1 MSTQPPP
8 DGYGYGYGPPPF
20 DQPSQRPPGRP
31 KWPWVVGGVIVAAI
45 VAALAGLA
53 VVLVRNSDSAPE
65 EAATPASPAQTVT
78 VTADSPTASPPAT
91 EPTASPPEGLP
102 TDGILKVGVDIAP
115 GEYAVSPTRS
125 YGGYWERL
133 SCLTGE
139 FSCLLANDNV
149 QGNSYL
155 TVLPG
160 DVALRVQGLELTPTG
175 NPAPGT
181 ASAPAQAPSSAPTLA
196 DTDAQGFVGVPQA
209 RCNHTNPAIA
219 AGRTAESLVVVCE
232 TGVGRLYYKG
242 MRVADGTSIEI
253 DDPVASGNGFTAS
266 NGAVQY
272 SISPESLVITEG
284 SALLG
289 EEPMVQYWSR

>member
-1 MSTQPPP
+1 
-8 DGYGYGYGPPPF
+8 
-20 DQPSQRPPGRP
+20 
-31 KWPWVVGGVIVAAI
+31 VGGVIVAAI
-45 VAALAGLA
+45 IAALAGLA
-53 VVLVRNSDSAPE
+53 VVLVRDSDSATE
-65 EAATPASPAQTVT
+65 EAAAPASPAQTVT
-78 VTADSPTASPPAT
+78 VTTDSPTASPSAT
-91 EPTASPPEGLP
+91 EPTASAPEGLP

-139 FSCLLANDNV
+139 LSCLLANDNV

-160 DVALRVQGLELTPTG
+160 DVALRVEGLELTPTG
-175 NPAPGT
+175 KPAPGT
-181 ASAPAQAPSSAPTLA
+181 ASGPAQSPSSAPTLA

-209 RCNHTNPAIA
+209 RCNNTNSAIA
-219 AGRTAESLVVVCE
+219 VGRTAESLVVVCE
-232 TGVGRLYYKG
+232 AGIGRLYYKG
-242 MRVADGTSIEI
+242 IRVADGTSIEI
-253 DDPVASGNGFTAS
+253 DDPVASGNGFTAA

-272 SISPESLVITEG
+272 SISPDSLVITEG